1 MAAAA
6 GLRSKMQRVFNLSY
20 IVARPAQNGLDQII
34 KALEAGQHVVLSFGD
49 HERDLDYLL
58 VTNLITRKIREK
70 WAESTN
76 RYRSQGGQEP
86 RPLVVVVEEAHKLLN
101 REMAGQTSF
110 STIAREMRKYFVTLL
125 IVDQRPSQIYDEVM
139 SQLGTRITGKLE
151 DDADLSAV
159 LAGVAGKETLRG
171 MLSHLQPK
179 EEVLLLGWGVPMP
192 IPIRSRRYDDLFW
205 QEVLGKNPNRKE
217 TIEDL
222 TRSIGF

>member
-1 MAAAA
+1 LKPSELHLFV
-6 GLRSKMQRVFNLSY
+6 GEKFILTITREKDN
-20 IVARPAQNGLDQII
+20 PAVD
-34 KALEAGQHVVLSFGD
+34 KAISEF
-49 HERDLDYLL
+49 RDLPDICERGPMYAVYLL
-58 VTNLITRKIREK
+58 TEDLIET
-70 WAESTN
+70 
-76 RYRSQGGQEP
+76 YFP
-86 RPLVVVVEEAHKLLN
+86 VVE
-101 REMAGQTSF
+101 
-110 STIAREMRKYFVTLL
+110 
-125 IVDQRPSQIYDEVM
+125 
-139 SQLGTRITGKLE
+139 KLE